1 MDEILTDD
9 VPLEMSSH
17 SPKSQRSVSM
27 TSRFYEAETEDQNV
41 RSFIENTSANVK
53 PKNADA
59 KLRQSRH
66 LPYWA
71 WYLIARSHGIPLKS
85 DSKPI
90 LGTFLH
96 GLTFTGALTYA
107 MSYTWFVVYDIISP
121 NTPRDIPGGSISILL
136 VYFWCGFGYYCKD
149 LSSRLFLHP
158 RFLKDIRMHTRT
170 VFKINGALVV
180 FILGLFFTIANVVE
194 SLSWFSDPYCAKID
208 LDDIVCQIMS
218 VSSIFFSVFTLVW
231 HSLVSFIFMSVCRTH
246 TIGIRRFIKE
256 IEYDASLIDR
266 HLSFTQHF
274 LPFNQDDIWQ
284 ESLWIAEDDND
295 EEYVN
300 YQPNTRHSMSVSKK
314 DINPRMRV
322 SAPNIRNV
330 NQQGEISVLFAPITD
345 NVDTTD
351 DQSSVSEF
359 EWNYF
364 REDKAFIP
372 VQRVIK
378 ASKNMPE
385 DSTTTP
391 HTMTDAELMH
401 HFWKLNCRLRFS
413 SYALQRWY
421 ASFVSLVLL
430 RCSTYL
436 VHWLGHP
443 ATIYDILQFAL
454 PLIMMV
460 VLSTAIAEVNFESQR
475 VLRCI
480 YPTVQRIKPL
490 QYMALN
496 PLQMSKLEKKGNEIS
511 TKVGGTSSSLRILY
525 MVYGFGMT
533 HGTIVTVVFAMLVGF
548 VSKIVITEMTKS

>member
-1 MDEILTDD
+1 MA
-9 VPLEMSSH
+9 SH
-17 SPKSQRSVSM
+17 SPKSQRSASM
-27 TSRFYEAETEDQNV
+27 TSRFYEAESEDQNV
-41 RSFIENTSANVK
+41 KSFIENTSANVK
-53 PKNADA
+53 HRNTDA
-59 KLRQSRH
+59 KIRQSRH

-71 WYLIARSHGIPLKS
+71 WYLIARSHGIPLKPE
-85 DSKPI
+85 SKPI

-96 GLTFTGALTYA
+96 GLTFAGALTYA

-170 VFKINGALVV
+170 VFKMNGALLV
-180 FILGLFFTIANVVE
+180 FILGFFFTIANVVE

-231 HSLVSFIFMSVCRTH
+231 HALVSFIFMSVCRTH

-256 IEYDASLIDR
+256 IEYDASLIDH

-284 ESLWIAEDDND
+284 ESLWIAEDEND
-295 EEYVN
+295 EEYTS
-300 YQPNTRHSMSVSKK
+300 YQPKTRHSMSVSKK

-345 NVDTTD
+345 NVDAVAE

-372 VQRVIK
+372 VHRVIK
-378 ASKNMPE
+378 ASKTMPE
-385 DSTTTP
+385 DTATTP
-391 HTMTDAELMH
+391 HTMSNAELMH

-480 YPTVQRIKPL
+480 YPTEQRIKPL

-496 PLQMSKLEKKGNEIS
+496 PLQMS
-511 TKVGGTSSSLRILY
+511 
-525 MVYGFGMT
+525 VYGFGMT